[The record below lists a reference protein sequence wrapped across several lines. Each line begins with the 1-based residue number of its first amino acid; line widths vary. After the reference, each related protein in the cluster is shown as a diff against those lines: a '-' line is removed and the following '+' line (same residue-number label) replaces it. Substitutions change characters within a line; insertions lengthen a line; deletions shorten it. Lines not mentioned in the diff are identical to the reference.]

1 MLGMTIPGKRHMER
15 MKKQLNEIMHLYK
28 VTPIVTLKSTAQVDD
43 FIDIPGIKQ
52 IGNPL
57 EMMKEVLALMQDI
70 TEHLRINPLH
80 PLCNGESFKIFQQRW
95 IRLR

>member
-1 MLGMTIPGKRHMER
+1 M
-15 MKKQLNEIMHLYK
+15 
-28 VTPIVTLKSTAQVDD
+28 
-43 FIDIPGIKQ
+43 DIPGIKQ

-57 EMMKEVLALMQDI
+57 EMMQEVLALMQDI
-70 TEHLRINPLH
+70 TEHLRINPSH